1 MPGAA
6 EFCLLGPALVRC
18 EGRIVPVPTGKQ
30 QAVLVTL
37 LLNPN
42 RVVTT
47 AMLTDA
53 LWGLEPPP
61 SAAPTIR
68 NYVKRLRRTLLPI
81 GPDRISTQ
89 PGGYAIRADP
99 AEVDLFRFEQLVAAM
114 HAAKRASSWEQVRSH
129 ATAAIALWRGQPFAG
144 TGSEVLELR
153 EAPRLVEMWLDAVQ
167 ARAEADLHL
176 SGPAAVIP
184 ELRRLRHDQPLREK
198 ISELLML
205 ALYQSGRQ
213 AEALAVYT
221 EARAVLVEETGA
233 EPGAELRALQRRIL
247 AADPELTSQAS
258 PKVVPRELPGAVRDF
273 TGRGTELAMLTG
285 FLADADGRAAQ
296 TVLISAISGTA
307 GVGKTALA
315 LHWAHAVAERFPDGQ
330 FYVNLRGYD
339 PGQPVAAGDALAGF
353 LRALGVPGQD
363 IPAEAAERAARYR
376 SLLAGRRVLVVL
388 DNASSAEQA
397 RPLLPATA
405 GSLAVVTSRDD
416 LAGLVARD
424 GARRLELDLLP
435 TADAVRL
442 LRTLIGGRVEDDPA
456 AAEQVALQCARLPLA
471 LRVVAELAV
480 ARPWISLR
488 EMTEELADQRRRL
501 DLLDAGLD
509 QDTMVRAV
517 FSWSCRRL
525 DVATVRA
532 FRLASLHPGPDFDSY
547 LVAAITGS
555 TVDQADGV
563 LARLV
568 RGHLIHPVAPG
579 RYGIHDLL
587 RAYARAL
594 AAEQDGTDG
603 EQAALTLLF
612 DYYLN
617 TAAAAMDAL
626 YPVEQHRRPGA
637 PPPPPESSRLVT
649 QAAGARAWLDAER
662 VNLVAVAV
670 HAARTD
676 WPGHATRLATTL
688 FRDLITCGHL
698 AEATTIFGCARDAA
712 RRSGDGAAE
721 GEALIGL
728 GAVAGRRGQY
738 PRAAGYFLRA
748 LPLFRDAGDQLGE
761 ARTLCNIGLI
771 DGIQGRYRQAVSR
784 YRQALA
790 LGRMTE
796 DLLSQARC
804 LDNLGLLELRRGH
817 LRQAAAHHRQAML
830 LHRGMGNSQ
839 GEANALANLGSIDLR
854 LGYLHDAGERH
865 RRALTIFREASDRT
879 GEALS
884 LAALGDIGLRQGRL
898 DEAIGHQRQ
907 ALTLFREIGDD
918 SGEAVALNGLG
929 EALLATGLATEAS
942 VQHEIALDLATQI
955 GDKYV
960 QAGARN
966 GLGHARDA
974 SGDADQA
981 RRHWQEALALYTELG
996 APEAEQVRAQL
1007 LAVRYDTNHG
1017 SS

>member
-1 MPGAA
+1 VPGAA

-114 HAAKRASSWEQVRSH
+114 HAAERASSWEQVRSH

-167 ARAEADLHL
+167 ARVEADLRL

-273 TGRGTELAMLTG
+273 TGRETELAMLTG

-330 FYVNLRGYD
+330 FYANLRGYD

-579 RYGIHDLL
+579 RYGIH
-587 RAYARAL
+587 
-594 AAEQDGTDG
+594 G
-603 EQAALTLLF
+603 
-612 DYYLN
+612 
-617 TAAAAMDAL
+617 
-626 YPVEQHRRPGA
+626 
-637 PPPPPESSRLVT
+637 LVT

-688 FRDLITCGHL
+688 FRDFITCGHL

-738 PRAAGYFLRA
+738 PQAAGYFLRA

-784 YRQALA
+784 YRRALA

-804 LDNLGLLELRRGH
+804 LDNLGLLELRQGH

-854 LGYLHDAGERH
+854 LGYLYEAGERH

-1007 LAVRYDTNHG
+1007 LAVR
-1017 SS
+1017 